1 MYRMSHIACCRICFF
16 VSDNNVR
23 IKIDINVNI
32 PDSLCSR
39 ATVSRMLRAVHKTGY
54 LRIGYCEKSNT
65 LLSK

>member
-1 MYRMSHIACCRICFF
+1 MYRMSYAACCRIFCFG
-16 VSDNNVR
+16 SDNNVI

-32 PDSLCSR
+32 PDNVRSC
-39 ATVSRMLRAVHKTGY
+39 ATVSRILRAVHKTRY